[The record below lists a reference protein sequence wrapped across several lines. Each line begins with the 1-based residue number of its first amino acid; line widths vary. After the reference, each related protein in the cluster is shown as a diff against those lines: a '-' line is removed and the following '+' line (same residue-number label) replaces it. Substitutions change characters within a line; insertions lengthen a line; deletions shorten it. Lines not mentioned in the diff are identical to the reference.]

1 MKKTITIIGLILTFL
16 IIYFLQA
23 NFFSWFTIA
32 GIKPNLFIILVLFIS
47 LFVGMKY
54 GIVFALIFGLFLDI
68 VIGKTIEIN
77 TIMLTV
83 VAILG
88 GYFDKNFSKDS
99 KITIM
104 LMVIGSTLIFEIGSY
119 VLSIIMLNTNIEIL
133 SFARIILIEVLYNA
147 ILTVILYP
155 LIQNVGYKIEDIYK
169 GQKIL
174 TRYF

>member
-1 MKKTITIIGLILTFL
+1 
-16 IIYFLQA
+16 
-23 NFFSWFTIA
+23 
-32 GIKPNLFIILVLFIS
+32 
-47 LFVGMKY
+47 MKY
-54 GIVFALIFGLFLDI
+54 GIVFGLIFGLFLDI

-77 TIMLTV
+77 AIMLTT

-104 LMVIGSTLIFEIGSY
+104 LMVIGSTLLFEIGSY

-133 SFARIILIEVLYNA
+133 SFVRIILIEVLYNA

-155 LIQNVGYKIEDIYK
+155 LIQIVGYKIENIYK

>member
-1 MKKTITIIGLILTFL
+1 
-16 IIYFLQA
+16 
-23 NFFSWFTIA
+23 
-32 GIKPNLFIILVLFIS
+32 
-47 LFVGMKY
+47 MKY
-54 GIVFALIFGLFLDI
+54 GIVFGLIFGLFLDI

-77 TIMLTV
+77 AIMLTTV
-83 VAILG
+83 TILG

-104 LMVIGSTLIFEIGSY
+104 LMVIGSTLLFEIGSY

-133 SFARIILIEVLYNA
+133 SFVRIILIEVLYNA

-155 LIQNVGYKIEDIYK
+155 LIQIVGYKIEDIYK